1 MPIVESFPDGL
12 LEIVHE
18 YANPPADPTSVHK
31 INARVMLFLKEK
43 KEGSLST
50 SKNFCSGKQFKIRE
64 KKYIQN

>member
-1 MPIVESFPDGL
+1 MPPKLVQKNGIRKYRPNNHMPIVESFPDGL

-43 KEGSLST
+43 KRG
-50 SKNFCSGKQFKIRE
+50 
-64 KKYIQN
+64 